1 MNLKEKIILEALKL
15 FSLKGYLSTT
25 IDDILNQTG
34 ASKGGFYNHFK
45 SKDALF
51 LAVLNQSQDIWQ
63 KKVLDGVRD
72 VDDPVEKLKK
82 MLTNYKEKYLK
93 NSDEIP
99 GGCIFLTFSV
109 ELDDQRPDFAD
120 MLKKGF
126 DGVSGL
132 IREIVVQAKNS
143 DTLSADA
150 DIEEI
155 THVIFSGM
163 FGASV
168 LYGMYKSDD
177 RLNTCINGLLNYIN
191 RLKKR

>member
-1 MNLKEKIILEALKL
+1 MNLKEKIIVEALKL

-25 IDDILNQTG
+25 IDDILHQTG

-51 LAVLNQSQDIWQ
+51 LAVLSQSQDIWRQ
-63 KKVLDGVRD
+63 KVLDGVRD

-82 MLTNYKEKYLK
+82 MLTNYKDKYLK

-120 MLKKGF
+120 VLKKGF
-126 DGVSGL
+126 DGVGGL
-132 IREIVVQAKNS
+132 IREMVAQAKDHNR
-143 DTLSADA
+143 LSADA
-150 DIEEI
+150 DIEKI

-177 RLNTCINGLLNYIN
+177 RLNTCIDGLVDYIR
-191 RLKKR
+191 RLEQP